1 MFRLPL
7 PFHRWPLWQHGVVT
21 SLILAVL
28 GVASWSALRGLQLS
42 HKAVA
47 ADLAGEQRLF
57 QAMRDRQTTQAGGDF
72 SKQLPPA
79 AAADEVSRDIARFA
93 ESNRVQIQ
101 SLALQAHAP
110 TTRELGRI
118 QYTVS
123 AVADYPALK
132 AWLAELLSR
141 YPSLGLSALTLRA
154 APNEPTRLGSSV
166 SLLLYVKD

>member
-1 MFRLPL
+1 MVKALQAR
-7 PFHRWPLWQHGVVT
+7 Q
-21 SLILAVL
+21 
-28 GVASWSALRGLQLS
+28 ASQ
-42 HKAVA
+42 
-47 ADLAGEQRLF
+47 ADA
-57 QAMRDRQTTQAGGDF
+57 DF
-72 SKQLPPA
+72 SKQLPSS